1 MIIQFY
7 RTFMLQQVYLFQTDT
22 YTKNLF
28 VTAKLSHCVE
38 ATKSIGRSLCSFLK
52 GRGLLSF
59 LLFHW
64 CLPPKHYTY
73 WVRWD
78 ASRAEFY
85 WTDRSFPASFAAF
98 VGMVWVW
105 YDTIQIPC
113 LTVFVF
119 EEKTYMWYC
128 VRFRGQTY
136 MWYFLTCDLC

>member
-1 MIIQFY
+1 
-7 RTFMLQQVYLFQTDT
+7 MLQQVFLFQTDT

-38 ATKSIGRSLCSFLK
+38 ATKSIGLSLCSFLI
-52 GRGLLSF
+52 GPGLLSF

-85 WTDRSFPASFAAF
+85 WTDRSFPASFAACL
-98 VGMVWVW
+98 GMVWVW

-113 LTVFVF
+113 LIVFVF
-119 EEKTYMWYC
+119 EEKHICGISW
-128 VRFRGQTY
+128 
-136 MWYFLTCDLC
+136 